1 MSAPSDRF
9 RPSMMNTI
17 DALYAGFV
25 SSLPETLRPVA
36 QDLPYFLRLAPAP
49 RQPWSAVFS
58 HAVTLEAPRLFAVG
72 LPRTE
77 PELVRRAVLAHALSV
92 IEAFGTDRVLDR
104 QAMTTP
110 ELLQVLEELRRSRN
124 SVLESI
130 WPAAVA
136 LAKAADRET
145 TEAIKEE
152 GSLLRRLSAVTFE
165 EYRRISLAKQAVGF
179 PATIAL
185 ARACGASD
193 VHVEQT
199 RRALAGVWLGLQF
212 EDDVGDW
219 EDDWRRGGG
228 AWAVSLAR
236 RRLEAVKEKSS
247 DERPTEP
254 DLVRRRVHRMRVLF
268 LMLQSARHQY
278 RSAWRYTRA
287 VGAPALAAWTHERV
301 QRLDTI
307 LPLEAQHAGYYVRA
321 RKLAPWAA
329 EVLT

>member
-1 MSAPSDRF
+1 
-9 RPSMMNTI
+9 MNTI

-25 SSLPETLRPVA
+25 SSLPATLRPVA
-36 QDLPYFLRLAPAP
+36 QDLPYFLRLAPVP
-49 RQPWSAVFS
+49 QQPWSAVFN
-58 HAVTLEAPRLFAVG
+58 HAVTLEAPRLFAPG
-72 LPRTE
+72 FPRAD
-77 PELVRRAVLAHALSV
+77 PELLRRAVLAHALSV

-104 QAMTTP
+104 QAMITP
-110 ELLQVLEELRRSRN
+110 ELLEVLQELRRSRDT
-124 SVLESI
+124 VLGSL
-130 WPAAVA
+130 WPTAVA
-136 LAKAADRET
+136 LARAADHET

-179 PATIAL
+179 PATLAL
-185 ARACGASD
+185 ARACGATD
-193 VHVEQT
+193 TQVEQT

-212 EDDVGDW
+212 EDDAGDW

-236 RRLEAVKEKSS
+236 RRLETVKEETA

-254 DLVRRRVHRMRVLF
+254 DLVRRRVHRMRVLY
-268 LMLQSARHQY
+268 LMLLGARHQY
-278 RSAWRYTRA
+278 RVAWRYSRS
-287 VGAPALAAWTHERV
+287 VGATPLVAWTHERV
-301 QRLDTI
+301 RRLDGF

-321 RKLAPWAA
+321 LKLAPWAA

>member
-1 MSAPSDRF
+1 
-9 RPSMMNTI
+9 MNTI

-25 SSLPETLRPVA
+25 SSLPESLRLVA

-58 HAVTLEAPRLFAVG
+58 HPVTLEAPRLFVGG
-72 LPRTE
+72 LPRPD

-92 IEAFGTDRVLDR
+92 IEAFGTDRVMDR
-104 QAMTTP
+104 QAVTTP
-110 ELLQVLEELRRSRN
+110 ELVGVLRELRRSRDT
-124 SVLESI
+124 VLESV
-130 WPAAVA
+130 WPAAVE
-136 LAKAADRET
+136 LARAADRET

-152 GSLLRRLSAVTFE
+152 ASILRRLGAVTFE

-179 PATIAL
+179 PATLAL
-185 ARACGASD
+185 ARACGATD
-193 VHVEQT
+193 AHVEQT

-212 EDDVGDW
+212 QDDTGDW

-236 RRLEAVKEKSS
+236 RRLEAVKEKSA

-254 DLVRRRVHRMRVLF
+254 DLVRRRVHRMRVLY
-268 LMLQSARHQY
+268 LMLQGARHQF
-278 RSAWRYTRA
+278 RVAWRYSRS
-287 VGAPALAAWTHERV
+287 VGAAPLTAWTDERV
-301 QRLDTI
+301 RRLDAI

-321 RKLAPWAA
+321 LKLAPWAA